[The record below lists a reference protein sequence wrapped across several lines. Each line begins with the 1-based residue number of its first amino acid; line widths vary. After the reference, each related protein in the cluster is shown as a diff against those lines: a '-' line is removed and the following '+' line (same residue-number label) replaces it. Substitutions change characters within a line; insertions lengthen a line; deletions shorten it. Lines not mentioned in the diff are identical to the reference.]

1 MRTSKINYFIV
12 GLFVITMIVALVVAV
27 ALLIKQS
34 MTGIKAPEPK
44 KKAAGA
50 KAGAAASR
58 LRAGVQ
64 VSAAATK
71 FKEAAARRGARREG
85 VQVLRVEAEI
95 DEGVTSGEHSALAA
109 AAREQEEPIA
119 Q

>member
-1 MRTSKINYFIV
+1 MKR
-12 GLFVITMIVALVVAV
+12 
-27 ALLIKQS
+27 
-34 MTGIKAPEPK
+34 
-44 KKAAGA
+44 
-50 KAGAAASR
+50 
-58 LRAGVQ
+58 GVQ

-85 VQVLRVEAEI
+85 VQVLQVEAEI

-119 Q
+119 L